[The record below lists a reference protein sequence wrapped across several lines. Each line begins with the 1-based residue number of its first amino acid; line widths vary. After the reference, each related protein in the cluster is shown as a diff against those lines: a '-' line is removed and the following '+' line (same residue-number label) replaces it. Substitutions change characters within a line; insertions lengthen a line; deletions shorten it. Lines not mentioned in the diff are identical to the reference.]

1 MKSVLLINSKKMRKA
16 SISRILCILAGFIIF
31 ASLSLPLYAS
41 DEKSAKTS
49 KSKSVAAKVRKQSNS
64 NSSQS
69 SSGSGLAREW
79 EPSNELKQYKQ
90 NYLLLYAHSSQPND
104 MPTSPNPRNQILV
117 PYTLQDKDIKF
128 QISLKHVLADYQQ
141 AGTLWLGYTQLAFWQ
156 AYDQSA
162 TRPFREIIY
171 EPELIYSFRPNE
183 LSILNFGA
191 THQSIGESYPRERS
205 WNRVYV
211 EPGIQFDYGMD
222 QRLIIQMRW
231 WAIIQETSLKDNPD
245 ISNYLGYREFN
256 LRYEQDGGWK
266 INVLSR
272 IRSTQLDIA
281 APLSVWFLQPA
292 VQANVNN
299 ADIHFQYFN
308 GYGESMLDYNQS
320 HVTMGIGLSFPL

>member
-1 MKSVLLINSKKMRKA
+1 
-16 SISRILCILAGFIIF
+16 
-31 ASLSLPLYAS
+31 
-41 DEKSAKTS
+41 
-49 KSKSVAAKVRKQSNS
+49 
-64 NSSQS
+64 
-69 SSGSGLAREW
+69 
-79 EPSNELKQYKQ
+79 
-90 NYLLLYAHSSQPND
+90 
-104 MPTSPNPRNQILV
+104 
-117 PYTLQDKDIKF
+117 
-128 QISLKHVLADYQQ
+128 
-141 AGTLWLGYTQLAFWQ
+141 
-156 AYDQSA
+156 
-162 TRPFREIIY
+162 
-171 EPELIYSFRPNE
+171 
-183 LSILNFGA
+183 
-191 THQSIGESYPRERS
+191 
-205 WNRVYV
+205 VYV
-211 EPGIQFDYGMD
+211 EPGIQFDNGMD

-320 HVTMGIGLSFPL
+320 HVTMGIGVSFPL